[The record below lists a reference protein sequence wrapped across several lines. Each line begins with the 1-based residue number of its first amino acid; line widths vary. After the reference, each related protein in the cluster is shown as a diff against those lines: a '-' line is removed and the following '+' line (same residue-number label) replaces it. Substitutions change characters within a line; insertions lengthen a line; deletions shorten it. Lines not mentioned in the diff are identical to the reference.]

1 MESIFGPLLS
11 TWNVDQAVLATLRTW
26 WNTYLAEVERQNDV
40 KNKTIPRPPDEES
53 FRRGLDFE
61 YYEEDNLPA
70 VIVVSKPS
78 GEPEV
83 NSDVGYAQR
92 YEVKVGCVCE
102 AEDELTAQLR
112 AAFYG
117 AASQLLVQQSELEG
131 FAERTRM
138 IGAPE
143 LDMPDDDERWLC
155 RSITTF
161 YVWVAQIVIA
171 EEGPISP
178 PGPGTGPGGED
189 QEPED
194 PYPEWPEAD
203 LTHIIVTG
211 EPIAD

>member
-11 TWNVDQAVLATLRTW
+11 SWNVDQAVLATLRVW
-26 WNTYLAEVERQNDV
+26 WRSYMAEVERQNGV
-40 KNKTIPRPPDEES
+40 PKGTIPRPPDTES

-61 YYEEDNLPA
+61 YYEEDDLPA

-83 NSDVGYAQR
+83 SDAGYVQR
-92 YEVKVGCVCE
+92 FEVKVGIVCE

-112 AAFYG
+112 AAFCG

-143 LDMPDDDERWLC
+143 LEMPDDEERWLC
-155 RSITTF
+155 RAVTTF
-161 YVWVAQIVIA
+161 YVWVAPVVIA
-171 EEGPISP
+171 EEGPIEP
-178 PGPGTGPGGED
+178 PGPGMGPGGED
-189 QEPED
+189 QEPEE
-194 PYPEWPEAD
+194 PYPPWPEAAS
-203 LTHIIVTG
+203 THITVTG